1 MRKGI
6 IFLALLVA
14 LLLCS
19 GNIVE
24 AAGSS
29 SHYYVTGK
37 VTSISHSEITVA
49 GVRCNLARK
58 VRVIVREKT
67 GDSIYERT
75 ATLSAVSSGHDATVR
90 VNGNVVDEI
99 IIERWTR

>member
-1 MRKGI
+1 MSKGI

-19 GNIVE
+19 GNIGE

-29 SHYYVTGK
+29 SHFYVTGK
-37 VTSISHSEITVA
+37 VTNISQSEITVA
-49 GVRCNLARK
+49 GVRCHLARK
-58 VRVIVREKT
+58 VRVIVREKS
-67 GDSIYERT
+67 GDSINERT
-75 ATLSAVSSGHDATVR
+75 ATLSAVSSGYDATVR
-90 VNGNVVDEI
+90 VDGNVIDEI